1 MNIAPIKKRIASFI
15 IDDFVISTL
24 LFVIFYEQLSTM
36 TNIETLSKFMS
47 DNFLII
53 ASVKFLYHWMLVWQ
67 SGMTVGNWAMKIKVV
82 DEDSGEMLLWHKA
95 LLRSSF
101 RIVSEAA
108 FYIGFLVAFISPK
121 VQTMHDKFT
130 NAVVVDA

>member
-1 MNIAPIKKRIASFI
+1 MNIASIKKRIASFI

-36 TNIETLSKFMS
+36 TSIETLSKFMG

-53 ASVKFLYHWMLVWQ
+53 VSVKFLYHWILVWQ
-67 SGMTVGNWAMKIKVV
+67 SGMTVGYWATKIKVV
-82 DEDSGEMLLWHKA
+82 DEESGEMLLWHKA
-95 LLRSSF
+95 MLRSMF

-121 VQTMHDKFT
+121 VQTMHDKFS

>member
-24 LFVIFYEQLSTM
+24 LFVIFYEQLSIM

-53 ASVKFLYHWMLVWQ
+53 VSVKFLYHWMLVWQ
-67 SGMTVGNWAMKIKVV
+67 SGMTVGDWAMKIKVV